1 MKGYRIIFECYDK
14 STANS
19 ISSSTVLMEGGIKK
33 PVNVFNYGFR
43 HEAQIELIRSAQTA
57 LLNAQN
63 ESLVGNKS
71 CPHCKNS
78 KLAKFG
84 TRDSIYHDVF
94 TDHPLTIS
102 RYQCRKCN
110 YEPGSLVKNIL
121 GDSLSGDLTR
131 LQAELGATY
140 SFRESE
146 KLFTNFSRSERKI
159 NNHDRI
165 KCTVEHVGTQL
176 GILHSTEGQLAAIE
190 PAKELVVN
198 VDGGHIKSTEDGKRS
213 FEAMTAV
220 IYRPEALVANRTDTR
235 NTLSSKHCAASANAD
250 GQAQM
255 ISSTIVA
262 ALKQGLSLSTSITA
276 LCDGAENC
284 WQIVNAL
291 KPLAASTLCILD
303 WFHLAMKIQNI
314 ALPEKFKFKLVRI
327 KWHLWRGKI
336 DNALIRLKILIDEVP
351 EGYQDRLEK
360 LQTYLKNNTDKIIN
374 YRERQKQGLVFT
386 SNLAESTVESLI
398 NQRCKGQQHMRWSR
412 EGLDPI
418 LQLRAAIASND
429 WNKIWKIAV
438 INATVA

>member
-1 MKGYRIIFECYDK
+1 MKSYRIIFECYDK
-14 STANS
+14 SATDEVS
-19 ISSSTVLMEGGIKK
+19 TTTVLMEGTVEK
-33 PVNVFNYGFR
+33 PRDVFNFGLR
-43 HEAQIELIRSAQTA
+43 HETQIELIRSAQSE
-57 LLNAQN
+57 LLKEQ
-63 ESLVGNKS
+63 SKLLS
-71 CPHCKNS
+71 CDLYCLHCENS

-94 TDHPLTIS
+94 TDHHLTIS
-102 RYQCRKCN
+102 RHRCRKCN
-110 YEPGSLVKNIL
+110 YEPGSTVKNIL

-131 LQAELGATY
+131 LQAELGATH

-146 KLFTNFSRSERKI
+146 NLFTHFSRSERRI

-165 KCTVEHVGTQL
+165 KCTVENVGTQL
-176 GILHSTEGQLAAIE
+176 QMLRSTEGQIAAIE
-190 PAKELVVN
+190 PAIELVVN
-198 VDGGHIKSTEDGKRS
+198 VDGGHINSTEDGKRS

-220 IYRPEALVANRTDTR
+220 IYRPEALVANSTNTR

-250 GQAQM
+250 NQAQM
-255 ISSTIVA
+255 ISNTVVA
-262 ALKQGLSLSTSITA
+262 ALKQGLSPSTNVTA

-291 KPLAASTLCILD
+291 KPLSASTLCILD

-314 ALPEKFKFKLVRI
+314 SLPEKFKPKLIKI
-327 KWHLWRGKI
+327 KWHLWRGKV
-336 DNALIRLKILIDEVP
+336 DNALIRLSTLINEVP
-351 EGYQDRLEK
+351 KNYQDRIEK
-360 LQTYLKNNTDKIIN
+360 LQAYLKNNIDKIVN

-412 EGLDPI
+412 EGIEPL

-429 WNKIWKIAV
+429 WNTIWKTAV
-438 INATVA
+438 INAIAA